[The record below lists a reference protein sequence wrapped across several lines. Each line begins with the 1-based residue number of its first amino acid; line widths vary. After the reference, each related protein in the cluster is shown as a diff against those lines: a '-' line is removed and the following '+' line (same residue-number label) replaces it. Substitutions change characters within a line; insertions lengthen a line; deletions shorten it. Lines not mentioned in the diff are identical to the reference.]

1 MIAILISCYLRRV
14 LPRTVLVLILLV
26 IGLTRCGS
34 DDGGSESQ
42 ERRAVIAAFYP
53 LAWAAERVGGDTVD
67 VRNLTPPGTEPHD
80 LELSPRDVEA
90 IRSADLVLYIGQG
103 FQPAVE
109 DALEGADGEAVDLL
123 AGQRLLAGEAHED
136 EHEAEGE
143 EDHELESD
151 PHIWLDPTR
160 MAEIAD
166 RIATALGS
174 PGEAAALDREL
185 RTLDGDFRRA
195 LANCQRREVVTSH
208 AAFGYL
214 AARYGLEQVPITG
227 LSPEVEPTPR
237 DLEEVVEHVRET
249 KATTIFFET
258 LVSPR
263 LAETVARET
272 EAETAVLDP
281 IEGIAQD
288 DLDRGADY
296 LSVMRENL
304 ASLRRALGCR

>member
-1 MIAILISCYLRRV
+1 MS
-14 LPRTVLVLILLV
+14 RTVLVLILVTAALA
-26 IGLTRCGS
+26 GCGS
-34 DDGGSESQ
+34 DDESASD
-42 ERRAVIAAFYP
+42 ERRDVIAAFYP
-53 LAWAAERVGGDTVD
+53 LAWAAERVGSEAVD

-90 IRSADLVLYIGQG
+90 IRSADLVLYIGQR

-123 AGQRLLAGEAHED
+123 AGQRLHAGEAHED
-136 EHEAEGE
+136 EHEAGGE

-151 PHIWLDPTR
+151 PHVWLDPTR

-166 RIATALGS
+166 RIAAALGRT
-174 PGEAAALDREL
+174 GEAAALDREL
-185 RTLDGDFRRA
+185 RTLDGDFRRG
-195 LANCQRREVVTSH
+195 LSNCQRREVVTSH

-227 LSPEVEPTPR
+227 LSPEAEPTPR

-296 LSVMRENL
+296 LSVMRKNL

>member
-1 MIAILISCYLRRV
+1 MA
-14 LPRTVLVLILLV
+14 RTILVLILLTAALA
-26 IGLTRCGS
+26 GCGS
-34 DDGGSESQ
+34 DDESASD
-42 ERRAVIAAFYP
+42 ERRDVIAAFYP

-90 IRSADLVLYIGQG
+90 IRSADVVLYIGKG
-103 FQPAVE
+103 FQPTVE

-123 AGQRLLAGEAHED
+123 AGQQLLSGEAHAGE
-136 EHEAEGE
+136 EGE
-143 EDHELESD
+143 SEEAHETESD
-151 PHIWLDPTR
+151 PHVWLDPIR
-160 MAEIAD
+160 MREIAD
-166 RIATALGS
+166 RIGTALGR

-185 RTLDGDFRRA
+185 RTLDGDFQRG
-195 LANCQRREVVTSH
+195 LANCERREVVTSH

-214 AARYGLEQVPITG
+214 AERYGLEQVPITG
-227 LSPEVEPTPR
+227 LSPEAEPTPR
-237 DLEEVVEHVRET
+237 DLEKVVEHVRET

-296 LSVMRENL
+296 LSVMREDL
-304 ASLRRALGCR
+304 ASLRRGLGCR